1 MLSRFEILDPAADA
15 RRKTAAN
22 ALDNF
27 YPEVEGVGGH
37 VLNKPFSLARMLNL
51 MSEGNFVDGSCRE
64 FGICRAA
71 ALAQGRQ
78 WAGPTSAVVPW
89 GALAQRDLQA
99 AGTPSAG
106 GNLVG
111 SVSARPLDILRHF
124 SVTARMGL
132 TSVQNLAANLLLPN
146 VGTAAIGNWLASET
160 STITVSTPVIG
171 QVSASPKMGGAIIRA
186 SRQFMQQAAT
196 ADEFIRKQLLGAVG
210 QLLDAAVL
218 NGSGAS
224 GEPTGLLIA
233 AGVNAQSGAVT
244 HANLLTALETLSN
257 SKADDEKIV
266 FLTTPTVRK
275 ALQAREIVSTSGVML
290 WRDNELV
297 DKPAFVTT
305 DCPAGAI
312 FAGDWSQVLVAFWGS
327 GLEIEVDPYTSFTTG
342 AIQIRVLLH
351 ADVCFLKPAALLRH
365 TSAS

>member
-1 MLSRFEILDPAADA
+1 MLPRFEMLDPAADA

-22 ALDNF
+22 ALDSF
-27 YPEVEGVGGH
+27 YPEAEGVGGH
-37 VLNKPFSLARMLNL
+37 VLNKPFSLARMIGL
-51 MSEGNFVDGSCRE
+51 MAEGNFVEGSCRE
-64 FGICRAA
+64 FGVCRAA
-71 ALAQGRQ
+71 ALAQGRLY
-78 WAGPTSAVVPW
+78 AGPTHGIVPW
-89 GALAQRDLQA
+89 GAFARRDLQ

-111 SVSARPLDILRHF
+111 SVSVQPLDVLRPF

-146 VGTAAIGNWLASET
+146 VGTAATGNWLANET

-186 SRQFMQQAAT
+186 SRQFMMQAAS
-196 ADEFIRKQLLGAVG
+196 ADEMIRQQLLGAVG

-224 GEPTGLLIA
+224 GEPTGLLIV

-244 HANLLTALETLSN
+244 HANMLTALETLGN
-257 SKADDEKIV
+257 AKADDEKIK

-290 WRDNELV
+290 WRDNAMI
-297 DKPAFVTT
+297 DKPAYVST
-305 DCPAGAI
+305 DCPAGTI

-342 AIQIRVLLH
+342 AIQIRLLLH